1 MRENDIILDLIKD
14 IINVSLMSVEH
25 LKINSF
31 TDSEANVNT
40 LKFLIERLEYMSEI
54 LKWYIEKLLYIM

>member
-1 MRENDIILDLIKD
+1 MKKNDIILDLIKD

-31 TDSEANVNT
+31 TDHEANVNT
-40 LKFLIERLEYMSEI
+40 LKFLIERLEYMSEV
-54 LKWYIEKLLYIM
+54 LK